1 VTVYL
6 SISLIIISIALIASV
21 ILQSKG
27 IGLGGLSGGD
37 TGGVYSKR
45 RGVEKILFWITI
57 GLGIAFFG
65 LTIFTV
71 IVS

>member
-6 SISLIIISIALIASV
+6 SISLIIISVALI
-21 ILQSKG
+21 QSKG
-27 IGLGGLSGGD
+27 IGLGGLSGAD

-45 RGVEKILFWITI
+45 RGVEKILFWVTI